1 MHSERLW
8 NSNYH
13 CKNLTVQ
20 NGGLGCHWVVCTH
33 ITNTAKTTAL
43 VDSTVTCREAKRQ
56 LPDFCCVVQCTK
68 FTHFKV
74 TSFFTEIII
83 ILSLSK
89 TECSTV
95 TVLYLLKI
103 FHKRLMLR
111 HLLHIFPI
119 TVYNV
124 KQIFQSW
131 STTSN
136 KSSSNHGL
144 QRQTNLLPITVYNV
158 KQIFQSRSTTSN
170 ISTYNQ
176 YHTLHSTT
184 EHCSIQN
191 TFFINNKW

>member
-1 MHSERLW
+1 M
-8 NSNYH
+8 
-13 CKNLTVQ
+13 
-20 NGGLGCHWVVCTH
+20 CTH

-136 KSSSNHGL
+136 KSSSNHSL
-144 QRQTNLLPITVYNV
+144 QRQTNLPITVYNIKHFHIQPV
-158 KQIFQSRSTTSN
+158 S
-170 ISTYNQ
+170 
-176 YHTLHSTT
+176 HSTLNNRT
-184 EHCSIQN
+184 LQHSEHILY
-191 TFFINNKW
+191 K